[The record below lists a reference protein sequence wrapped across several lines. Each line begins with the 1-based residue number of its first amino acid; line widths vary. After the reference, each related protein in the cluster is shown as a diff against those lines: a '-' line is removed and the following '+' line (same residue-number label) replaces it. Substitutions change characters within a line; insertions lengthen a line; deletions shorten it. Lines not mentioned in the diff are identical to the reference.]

1 VVGANHIQ
9 KAALVE
15 NADDLATESID
26 TVIEEECHGQCV
38 ATPEDHK
45 LTSESEKKEPEQASS
60 ELVEALPPAVTP
72 AGLDD
77 NSV

>member
-1 VVGANHIQ
+1 MVM
-9 KAALVE
+9 
-15 NADDLATESID
+15 
-26 TVIEEECHGQCV
+26 EEECHGQCV
-38 ATPEDHK
+38 TTPEDHK
-45 LTSESEKKEPEQASS
+45 LASESEKKEPEQASS